1 MGKNYNDSYITLQ
14 QLKESNKNIEALLHC
29 LDIALNEG
37 SFDTNRIRTELTA
50 FRLGKKLKKVSP
62 KLDIDFQEDQ
72 DTSITSIVR
81 NYQNDRKF
89 NLETVQ
95 IKQFSREHSR
105 EIDEATIHI
114 GMSADEYARS
124 FNALAITIGKNI
136 FFKNGVYKPETEEGR
151 KILAHELTHVAQNEK
166 TDEYRNV
173 TRKELESEAAREE
186 GLEEHRTDPV
196 IDYRIG
202 NRVYKLRKSQIAA
215 IERNVEAELDSWVES
230 QERSM
235 SPQEYYE
242 LLLRYEK
249 YTEEKLWRK

>member
-1 MGKNYNDSYITLQ
+1 MGKNYNDNYITLQ
-14 QLKESNKNIEALLHC
+14 QLKENNKNIEALLNC

-37 SFDTNRIRTELTA
+37 SFNTNQIRTELA
-50 FRLGKKLKKVSP
+50 ALRAGKKLKKVSP
-62 KLDIDFQEDQ
+62 KLDMDFQEEQ

-105 EIDEATIHI
+105 GIDEATIHI

-124 FNALAITIGKNI
+124 FNALAITIGRNI
-136 FFKNGVYKPETEEGR
+136 FFRNGAYKPESEEGR

-166 TDEYRNV
+166 PDEYRNA
-173 TRKELESEAAREE
+173 TRKELEREAAREE
-186 GLEEHRTDPV
+186 VLEEHRTDPV

-202 NRVYKLRKSQIAA
+202 NRIYKLKKSQIAA
-215 IERNVEAELDSWVES
+215 IERNVESELDNWVES
-230 QERSM
+230 QEKSM
-235 SPQEYYE
+235 SPQEYYD